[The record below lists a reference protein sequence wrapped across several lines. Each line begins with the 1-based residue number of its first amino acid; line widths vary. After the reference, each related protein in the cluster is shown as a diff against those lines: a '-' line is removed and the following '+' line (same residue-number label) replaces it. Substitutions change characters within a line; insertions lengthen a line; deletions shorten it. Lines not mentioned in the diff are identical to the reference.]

1 MRILIQNNQKYIIEK
16 RKDIDMKQEIKK
28 LFSMLQKSVS
38 PYHAVEEGATQLKE
52 AGYKERKLDEKWELK
67 KGEGYFIRPYGSTLI
82 AFFIGEQYQTGDM
95 LRVEAAHTDW
105 PCLKLKSLP
114 EKKGHYQSLNVEVY
128 GGPIL
133 NTWLDRPLSA
143 AGRVAI
149 KGSDVFHP
157 KICLID
163 FQKPYFIIPNLAIH
177 MNRKIND
184 GVELNRQVDM
194 LPLCGINETS
204 EKNWFYTA
212 LAKELQ
218 VDPLDIMDYEINIY
232 NKDSSDLIGFQ
243 EDLISSPRLDNISS
257 VQACLSG
264 LMDGKRNN
272 GINLIALFD
281 NEEIGSHTKQG
292 GDSNIL
298 PMVLEHLYSALG
310 QTREDYL
317 TAIAGGMMLSVDVAH
332 AIHPNHPEKCDITN
346 QIYLNEGIAIKL
358 SGNQRYAT
366 DCEAVSIIEQ
376 LCRKYKIPYKKFA
389 NRSDIPGGS
398 TLGTITSSF
407 LPMKTVD
414 LGAPI
419 LAMHS
424 SRETMGVN
432 DQISLCRLTTAFFQ
446 E

>member
-1 MRILIQNNQKYIIEK
+1 MNQEL
-16 RKDIDMKQEIKK
+16 KDF
-28 LFSMLQKSVS
+28 FSMLQKSVS
-38 PYHAVEEGATQLKE
+38 PYHAVEEGTIQLKN
-52 AGYKERKLDEKWELK
+52 AGYIEQKLDEKWQLN
-67 KGEGYFIRPYGSTLI
+67 KGNGYFIRPYGSTLI
-82 AFFIGEQYQTGDM
+82 AFYIGEHYQTGDM

-133 NTWLDRPLSA
+133 STWLDRPLSA
-143 AGRVAI
+143 AGRVAL
-149 KGSDVFHP
+149 KSSDIFHP
-157 KICLID
+157 KIRLID
-163 FQKPYFIIPNLAIH
+163 FEEPYFTIPNLAIH
-177 MNRKIND
+177 MNRKINE

-194 LPLCGINETS
+194 LPLCGINESS
-204 EKNWFYTA
+204 EKTWFASA
-212 LAKELQ
+212 LAEKLQ
-218 VDPLDIMDYEINIY
+218 VDLSDIIDYEINIY
-232 NKDSSDLIGFQ
+232 NKDQPALIGFQ
-243 EDLISSPRLDNISS
+243 KDLISSPRLDNISS

-264 LMDGKRNN
+264 LIQGRREH

-298 PMVLEHLYSALG
+298 PMVLEHLYTALG
-310 QTREDYL
+310 QNREDYL

-346 QIYLNEGIAIKL
+346 QIYPNEGVAIKL

-366 DCEAVSIIEQ
+366 DCEAVSIVEQ
-376 LCRKYKIPYKKFA
+376 LCRKHQIPYKKFA

-424 SRETMGVN
+424 SRETMGAN
-432 DQISLCRLTTAFFQ
+432 DQISLCHLTKAFFQ

>member
-1 MRILIQNNQKYIIEK
+1 ME
-16 RKDIDMKQEIKK
+16 QEIKEF
-28 LFSMLQKSVS
+28 FSMLQKSVS
-38 PYHAVEEGATQLKE
+38 PFHAVAEGANQLKK
-52 AGYKERKLDEKWELK
+52 AGYQEQKLNEKWHLS
-67 KGEGYFIRPYGSTLI
+67 KGNGYFIRPYDSTLI
-82 AFFIGEQYQTGDM
+82 AFRIGEHYQAGDM

-133 NTWLDRPLSA
+133 STWLDRPLSA

-149 KGSDVFHP
+149 KGTDVFHP
-157 KICLID
+157 IIKLID
-163 FQKPYFIIPNLAIH
+163 FQKPCFIIPNLAIH
-177 MNRKIND
+177 MNRKVNE
-184 GVELNRQVDM
+184 GMELNRQVDM
-194 LPLCGINETS
+194 LPFCGVNTSS
-204 EKNWFYTA
+204 EKNWFLTA
-212 LAKELQ
+212 LSKELQ
-218 VDPLDIMDYEINIY
+218 VNVSDIMDYEINLY
-232 NKDSSDLIGFQ
+232 NKDSSEQIGLN

-257 VQACLSG
+257 VQACLNG
-264 LMDGKRNN
+264 LIHGKRTD
-272 GINLIALFD
+272 GINVIALFD

-298 PMVLEHLYSALG
+298 PMVLEHLYTALS
-310 QTREDYL
+310 QNREDYL
-317 TAIAGGMMLSVDVAH
+317 TAIAGGMMLSIDVAH

-346 QIYLNEGIAIKL
+346 QIYLNEGVAIKL

-376 LCRKYKIPYKKFA
+376 LCQKHQIPYKKFA

-424 SRETMGVN
+424 SRETMGAN
-432 DQISLCRLTTAFFQ
+432 DQIHLCKLAKSFF
-446 E
+446 EEEGGR

>member
-1 MRILIQNNQKYIIEK
+1 MN
-16 RKDIDMKQEIKK
+16 QEIQE

-38 PYHAVEEGATQLKE
+38 PFHAVEESAAQLKE
-52 AGYKERKLDEKWELK
+52 AGYNELKLEEKWSLM
-67 KGEGYFIRPYGSTLI
+67 KGAGYFIRPYGSTFI
-82 AFFIGEQYQTGDM
+82 AFRIGEQYQTGDM
-95 LRVEAAHTDW
+95 IRIEAAHTDW

-114 EKKGHYQSLNVEVY
+114 EKKGRYLTLNVEVY
-128 GGPIL
+128 GGSIL
-133 NTWLDRPLSA
+133 STWLDRPLSA

-149 KGSDVFHP
+149 KGSDLFHP
-157 KICLID
+157 TIRLID

-177 MNRKIND
+177 MNRKVND
-184 GVELNRQVDM
+184 GIELNRQVDM
-194 LPLCGINETS
+194 LPFCGVKES
-204 EKNWFYTA
+204 FEKNWFLSA

-218 VDPLDIMDYEINIY
+218 VDVSDIMDYEINMY
-232 NKDSSDLIGFQ
+232 NKDNPVLIGLD
-243 EDLISSPRLDNISS
+243 EDLISSPRLDNITS

-264 LMDGKRNN
+264 LLHGNRKD

-298 PMVLEHLYSALG
+298 PMILEHLSIALG
-310 QTREDYL
+310 QNREDYL
-317 TAIAGGMMLSVDVAH
+317 TSIAGGMMLSIDVAH

-346 QIYLNEGIAIKL
+346 QIYLNDGIAIKQA
-358 SGNQRYAT
+358 GNQRYAT
-366 DCEAVSIIEQ
+366 DCEALSIVEQ
-376 LCRKYKIPYKKFA
+376 LCRKYDISYKKFA

-398 TLGTITSSF
+398 TLGSITSSF

-414 LGAPI
+414 IGVPI

-424 SRETMGVN
+424 SRETMGAN
-432 DQISLCRLTTAFFQ
+432 DQINLCKLATAFFK

>member
-1 MRILIQNNQKYIIEK
+1 MPILIPNNR
-16 RKDIDMKQEIKK
+16 RKDIFMKQEIKE
-28 LFSMLQKSVS
+28 LFSLLQKSVS
-38 PYHAVEEGATQLKE
+38 PFHAVEEGSAQLKK
-52 AGYKERKLDEKWELK
+52 AGYSELKLEEKWHLT
-67 KGEGYFIRPYGSTLI
+67 KGSGYFIRPYGSTLI
-82 AFFIGEQYQTGDM
+82 AFRIGEHYQTGDM

-114 EKKGHYQSLNVEVY
+114 EKKGHYQSLNVEIY

-149 KGSDVFHP
+149 KGSDIFHP
-157 KICLID
+157 QIRLID

-184 GVELNRQVDM
+184 GIELNRQVDM
-194 LPLCGINETS
+194 LPFCGVNES
-204 EKNWFYTA
+204 SDKNWFLSA

-218 VDPLDIMDYEINIY
+218 VDTSDIIDYEINVY
-232 NKDSSDLIGFQ
+232 NKDSCDLIGFN
-243 EDLISSPRLDNISS
+243 EDLISSPRLDNCSS

-264 LMDGKRNN
+264 LIQGKRKN
-272 GINLIALFD
+272 GINVIALFD

-298 PMVLEHLYSALG
+298 PMVLEHLYTVLG
-310 QTREDYL
+310 QNREDYL

-346 QIYLNEGIAIKL
+346 QIYLNEGVAIKL

-366 DCEAVSIIEQ
+366 DCEAVSIVEQ
-376 LCRKYKIPYKKFA
+376 LCKKHDIHYKKFA

-424 SRETMGVN
+424 SRETMGAD
-432 DQISLCRLTTAFFQ
+432 DQIQLCRLTKAFF
-446 E
+446 EE

>member
-1 MRILIQNNQKYIIEK
+1 MNQEL
-16 RKDIDMKQEIKK
+16 KDF
-28 LFSMLQKSVS
+28 FSMLQKSVS
-38 PYHAVEEGATQLKE
+38 PYHAVEESAIQLKN
-52 AGYKERKLDEKWELK
+52 AGYTEQKLDEKWQLN
-67 KGEGYFIRPYGSTLI
+67 KGTGYFIRPYGSTLI
-82 AFFIGEQYQTGDM
+82 AFYIGEHYQTGDM

-133 NTWLDRPLSA
+133 STWLDRPLSA
-143 AGRVAI
+143 AGRVAL
-149 KGSDVFHP
+149 KSSDIFHP
-157 KICLID
+157 KIRLID
-163 FQKPYFIIPNLAIH
+163 FEEPYFTIPNLAIH
-177 MNRKIND
+177 MNRKINE

-194 LPLCGINETS
+194 LPLCGINESS
-204 EKNWFYTA
+204 EKTWFASA
-212 LAKELQ
+212 LAKKLQ
-218 VDPLDIMDYEINIY
+218 VDPSDIIDYEINIY
-232 NKDSSDLIGFQ
+232 NKDQPALIGFQ
-243 EDLISSPRLDNISS
+243 KDLISSPRLDNISS

-264 LMDGKRNN
+264 LIQGRREH

-298 PMVLEHLYSALG
+298 PMVLEHLYTALG
-310 QTREDYL
+310 QNREDYL

-346 QIYLNEGIAIKL
+346 QIYPNEGVAIKL

-366 DCEAVSIIEQ
+366 DCEAVSIVEQ
-376 LCRKYKIPYKKFA
+376 LCRKHQIPYKKFA

-424 SRETMGVN
+424 SRETMGAN
-432 DQISLCRLTTAFFQ
+432 DQISLCHLTKAFFQ

>member
-1 MRILIQNNQKYIIEK
+1 MINFILLKIYRL
-16 RKDIDMKQEIKK
+16 RKDIKMNQEIKE

-38 PYHAVEEGATQLKE
+38 PYHVVEEGTAQLE
-52 AGYKERKLDEKWELK
+52 RAGYHEKKLDKKWDLK

-82 AFFIGEQYQTGDM
+82 AFRIGEQYQSNDM
-95 LRVEAAHTDW
+95 LRIEAAHTDW

-143 AGRVAI
+143 AGRVAL
-149 KGSDVFHP
+149 KGTDIFHP
-157 KICLID
+157 TIRLID
-163 FQKPYFIIPNLAIH
+163 FKKPCFIIPNLAIH

-194 LPLCGINETS
+194 LPLCGINESS
-204 EKNWFYTA
+204 EKNWFLTA

-218 VDPLDIMDYEINIY
+218 VDPSDIIDNEINVY
-232 NKDSSDLIGFQ
+232 NKDSCDFVGFH
-243 EDLISSPRLDNISS
+243 EDFISSPRLDNISS
-257 VQACLSG
+257 VYACLTG
-264 LMDGKRNN
+264 LLHGQRKD

-298 PMVLEHLYSALG
+298 PMVLEHLYTALG
-310 QTREDYL
+310 QNREDYL

-346 QIYLNEGIAIKL
+346 QIYLNEGVAIKL

-366 DCEAVSIIEQ
+366 DCEAVSIVEQ
-376 LCRKYKIPYKKFA
+376 LCKKHNIPYKKFA

-414 LGAPI
+414 LGVPI

-424 SRETMGVN
+424 SRETMGAN
-432 DQISLCRLTTAFFQ
+432 DQSSLCHLLKAFF
-446 E
+446 EE

>member
-1 MRILIQNNQKYIIEK
+1 MNQEL
-16 RKDIDMKQEIKK
+16 KDF
-28 LFSMLQKSVS
+28 FSMLQKSVS
-38 PYHAVEEGATQLKE
+38 PYHAVEEGTIQLKN
-52 AGYKERKLDEKWELK
+52 AGYTEQKLDEKWQLN
-67 KGEGYFIRPYGSTLI
+67 KGNGYFIRPYGSTLI
-82 AFFIGEQYQTGDM
+82 AFYIGEHYQTGDM

-133 NTWLDRPLSA
+133 STWLDRPLSA
-143 AGRVAI
+143 AGRVAL
-149 KGSDVFHP
+149 KSSDIFHP
-157 KICLID
+157 KIRLID
-163 FQKPYFIIPNLAIH
+163 FEEPYFTIPNLAIH
-177 MNRKIND
+177 MNRKINE

-194 LPLCGINETS
+194 LPLCGINESS
-204 EKNWFYTA
+204 EKTWFTSA
-212 LAKELQ
+212 LAKKLQ
-218 VDPLDIMDYEINIY
+218 VDPSDIIDYEINIY
-232 NKDSSDLIGFQ
+232 NKDQPALIGFQ
-243 EDLISSPRLDNISS
+243 KDLISSPRLDNISS

-264 LMDGKRNN
+264 LIQGRREH

-298 PMVLEHLYSALG
+298 PMVLEHLYTALG
-310 QTREDYL
+310 QNREDYL

-346 QIYLNEGIAIKL
+346 QIYPNEGVAIKL

-366 DCEAVSIIEQ
+366 DCEAVSIVEQ
-376 LCRKYKIPYKKFA
+376 LCRKHQIPYKKFA

-424 SRETMGVN
+424 SRETMGAN
-432 DQISLCRLTTAFFQ
+432 DQISLCHLTKAFFQ

>member
-1 MRILIQNNQKYIIEK
+1 
-16 RKDIDMKQEIKK
+16 MKPEIKD

-38 PYHAVEEGATQLKE
+38 PYHTVEEGATQLKNTNYIE
-52 AGYKERKLDEKWELK
+52 LKLDEKWKLE
-67 KGEGYFIRPYGSTLI
+67 KGKGYFIRPYGSTLI
-82 AFFIGEQYQTGDM
+82 AFRIGENYQSGEM
-95 LRVEAAHTDW
+95 LRIEAAHTDW

-133 NTWLDRPLSA
+133 STWLDRPLSA
-143 AGRVAI
+143 AGRVAT
-149 KGSDVFHP
+149 KGTDVFHP
-157 KICLID
+157 KIRLVD

-177 MNRKIND
+177 MNRKINE
-184 GVELNRQVDM
+184 GVELNRQIDM
-194 LPLCGINETS
+194 LPLCGVNESS
-204 EKNWFYTA
+204 EKNWFLTA

-218 VDPLDIMDYEINIY
+218 VDLSDIIDYEINIY

-243 EDLISSPRLDNISS
+243 RDLISSPRLDNISS

-264 LMDGKRNN
+264 LINGKRTH

-298 PMVLEHLYSALG
+298 PMILEHLYTALG
-310 QTREDYL
+310 QNREEYL

-346 QIYLNEGIAIKL
+346 QIYLNEGVSIKL

-376 LCRKYKIPYKKFA
+376 LCKKYTIPYKKFA

-414 LGAPI
+414 LGVPI

-424 SRETMGVN
+424 SRETMGAN
-432 DQISLCRLTTAFFQ
+432 DQISLCHLTTAFFQ